1 MRDIHPDY
9 RQVVF
14 WDSAAGKGFL
24 TRTTLAPTET
34 MTWEDG
40 KDYPVVRVDVS
51 SLTHPFYTG
60 QQRVL
65 DTAGRVEQFRRRYGN
80 RTPTAK

>member
-9 RQVVF
+9 RKVLF
-14 WDSAAGKGFL
+14 WDSSAGKGFL
-24 TRTTLAPTET
+24 TRSTLSPSET

-65 DTAGRVEQFRRRYGN
+65 DTAGRVEQFRRRYGQK
-80 RTPTAK
+80 TPAS

>member
-1 MRDIHPDY
+1 
-9 RQVVF
+9 
-14 WDSAAGKGFL
+14 
-24 TRTTLAPTET
+24 

-40 KDYPVVRVDVS
+40 TDYPVVRVDVS

-80 RTPTAK
+80 RQSIAK